1 MKKSVTA
8 LCCAVVVVALVFA
21 TIGIYYQNS
30 SGKIQFEQSE
40 PYFSDRVVNIIS
52 DDESAVPIESKLDK
66 NTSKIIINELMEDTV
81 QDYEIVVI
89 NGDWILKQNSET
101 LRDSVQKMLLSGNPV
116 IIIPDE
122 AGVLYNI
129 LKETGKSLGFMVF
142 DESYQIFGFCHDS
155 ETGDVYCYS
164 GVGYDEQLNSIS
176 DAYLWAELAL
186 SDVYSELSERQ
197 ETSYVDTKTT
207 VCDPYGSVRVN
218 GVYTDL
224 NEDILPHEGGY
235 TAGYAIRYYVE
246 TMPNSYNGYRTADVR
261 VNHTLDNSL
270 NPGIDLRDYF
280 PTTSTCTA
288 PMFKQNSLE
297 SLTTKSIQVHDHSN
311 FSNKFDVTFDVDE
324 KDLMGAYITDLL
336 AEEVVYIKT
345 DAYKLNSN
353 IYVTFCHMDYGLLD
367 FEEYNNY
374 KTFEIK
380 PVGYIGFEKEL

>member
-1 MKKSVTA
+1 M
-8 LCCAVVVVALVFA
+8 
-21 TIGIYYQNS
+21 
-30 SGKIQFEQSE
+30 
-40 PYFSDRVVNIIS
+40 
-52 DDESAVPIESKLDK
+52 
-66 NTSKIIINELMEDTV
+66 
-81 QDYEIVVI
+81 
-89 NGDWILKQNSET
+89 
-101 LRDSVQKMLLSGNPV
+101 
-116 IIIPDE
+116 
-122 AGVLYNI
+122 
-129 LKETGKSLGFMVF
+129 
-142 DESYQIFGFCHDS
+142 
-155 ETGDVYCYS
+155 
-164 GVGYDEQLNSIS
+164 
-176 DAYLWAELAL
+176 